1 MPLLSFPDA
10 AMSADNIEPN
20 IAALAHQ
27 YGPLVY
33 RAAYKLLDNHS
44 AAQDIQQDI
53 FVRLLERPPQ
63 HVQSWPAYLT
73 SCATRLSIDQLR
85 RQRRW
90 RSFLPFLGDT
100 ENTAESAD
108 QHVSNQQDVNRLRK
122 GLARLNSRE
131 ATCFAMRFIH
141 GATIADIA
149 HATGLTANHVSV
161 SLHRAT
167 VQLEKFCGDS
177 AARGE

>member
-1 MPLLSFPDA
+1 MPLVSFPDA
-10 AMSADNIEPN
+10 AMSDVHVESD

-33 RAAYKLLDNHS
+33 RAAYKLLGNHS

-53 FVRLLERPPQ
+53 FVRLLERPPRQ
-63 HVQSWPAYLT
+63 VQSWPAYLT
-73 SCATRLSIDQLR
+73 SCAVRLSIDHMR

-90 RSFLPFLGDT
+90 RSFLPFLDAA

-108 QHVSNQQDVNRLRK
+108 QSVSDQQDLNRLRK
-122 GLARLNSRE
+122 GLARLKSRE

-149 HATGLTANHVSV
+149 HATGLTTNHVSV

-167 VQLEKFCGDS
+167 LQLEKFCGGN
-177 AARGE
+177 ATQGE